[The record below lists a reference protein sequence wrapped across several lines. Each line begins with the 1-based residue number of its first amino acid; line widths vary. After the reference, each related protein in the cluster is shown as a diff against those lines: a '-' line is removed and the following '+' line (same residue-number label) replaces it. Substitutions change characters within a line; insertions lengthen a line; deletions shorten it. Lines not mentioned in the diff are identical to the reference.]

1 MSQIIFRLTETMARY
16 KVSVKALTEELDA
29 GKSTVSKW
37 RQGKALP
44 SIERLNHIMTA
55 LKTIGDPD
63 MLQLYPLRLSDLLEW
78 REDSGKKQP

>member
-1 MSQIIFRLTETMARY
+1 MSQIIFRLTETMAGY

-44 SIERLNHIMTA
+44 SIERLNLIMTA

-78 REDSGKKQP
+78 REDNGKKQP